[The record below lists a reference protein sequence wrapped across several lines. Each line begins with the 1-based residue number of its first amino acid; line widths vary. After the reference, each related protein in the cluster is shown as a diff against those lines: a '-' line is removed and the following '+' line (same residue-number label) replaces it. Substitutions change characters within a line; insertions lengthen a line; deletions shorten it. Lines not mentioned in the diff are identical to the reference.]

1 MIVDSHCHIFS
12 DQIVRNT
19 AQRRRMIGEL
29 KLGVIGSEVRLSP
42 ESLDISAQRNGVDI
56 CVILPTAP
64 PHRVMEENDRF
75 MELASTSG
83 RLRTLATL
91 HPLMS
96 GLSNEVRRMFDAGIP
111 GFKFSSFS
119 QRFDPL
125 SIEVF
130 EMLDEIEKLGVKNSI
145 IPVAI
150 FDTFCKAD
158 IYYDAHSDH
167 VMRPQKM
174 AILVARYPGINF
186 VAAHMGGLLASY
198 DEIRRELT
206 PSPNLYLDTSN
217 AAHTLRSDQFIDLLK
232 THGSDRILFGTDWPW
247 FVHEEELLKI
257 RELMLGTGFDD
268 SGRDAVF
275 GDNALRLFQFRI
287 V

>member
-1 MIVDSHCHIFS
+1 MVVDSHCHIFS

-42 ESLDISAQRNGVDI
+42 ESLDISAQQNGVDI

-96 GLSNEVRRMFDAGIP
+96 GLSNEVRRMFDAGIR

-125 SIEVF
+125 SGEVF
-130 EMLDEIEKLGVKNSI
+130 QMLDEIEQLGVKNSI
-145 IPVAI
+145 VPVVI
-150 FDTFCKAD
+150 FDTFSKAD

-174 AILVARYPGINF
+174 AILVTRYPGINF
-186 VAAHMGGLLASY
+186 VAAHMGGLLAPY
-198 DEIRRELT
+198 DEILRELT
-206 PSPNLYLDTSN
+206 PSANLYLDTSN
-217 AAHTLRSDQFIDLLK
+217 AAHTLISDQFINLLQ
-232 THGSDRILFGTDWPW
+232 THGPNRILFGTDWPW

-257 RELMLGTGFDD
+257 RQLILRAGFHDWD
-268 SGRDAVF
+268 RDAVF
-275 GDNALRLFQFRI
+275 GENALRLFQFRI

>member
-1 MIVDSHCHIFS
+1 MVVDSHCHIFS

-19 AQRRRMIGEL
+19 AQRSRMIGEL

-42 ESLDISAQRNGVDI
+42 ESLDISAQQNGVDI

-145 IPVAI
+145 VPVAI
-150 FDTFCKAD
+150 FDTFCMAD
-158 IYYDAHSDH
+158 IYYDTHSEH

-247 FVHEEELLKI
+247 FMHEEELLKI
-257 RELMLGTGFDD
+257 RELILRAGFDD
-268 SGRDAVF
+268 SDRDAVF